1 MKNLRDDDSGAGG
14 ILGGSGIFGIP
25 PLFLLIGIVILALL
39 FFAGFL
45 AILFATKTIIVLILV
60 LAGLYLLVKPK
71 ILGTTGPTMRF
82 LIPIFLIILGLAF
95 YSGWLKI

>member
-1 MKNLRDDDSGAGG
+1 
-14 ILGGSGIFGIP
+14 
-25 PLFLLIGIVILALL
+25 VIIALL

-60 LAGLYLLVKPK
+60 LAGLYLLVKPA
-71 ILGTTGPTMRF
+71 IIAGAGPTGKY
-82 LIPIFLIILGLAF
+82 LIPLFLIILGLAF